1 MIHEVD
7 EGLRRMLSAESFPG
21 GEIELVFDA
30 PTRAW
35 AARRT
40 APTINVF
47 LYDIRED
54 AERRRTNPTEEFAA
68 DGVTIVRREPPR
80 WFQLS
85 YLVSAWTTRPQ
96 DEHRLLSAVL
106 SCLIEHDE
114 LPAAHLEG
122 TLAGLGLGVPIDAAG
137 PVGEN
142 RSAAD
147 LWSALGGELKAA
159 VDLRVLAPLAGRQI
173 GTAPPVTDGLVM
185 RTRDSRSDAES
196 ARIRRLRYQNQPDP
210 EVITPPDPTEGLGAT
225 RPRPTGRGPRRRGGR
240 IR

>member
-7 EGLRRMLSAESFPG
+7 EGLRRLLTAEVFPG
-21 GEIELVFDA
+21 GEIDVAFDA
-30 PTRAW
+30 PTRDW

-40 APTINVF
+40 SPTINVF

-54 AERRRTNPTEEFAA
+54 ATRRRSNPTAEFAA
-68 DGVTIVRREPPR
+68 DGLTITRREPPR

-106 SCLIEHDE
+106 GCLIRHDV
-114 LPAAHLEG
+114 LPAAHLGG
-122 TLAGLGLGVPIDAAG
+122 TLAELGLGVSLDAAG

-159 VDLRVLAPLAGRQI
+159 VDLRVLAPMAGEQTT
-173 GTAPPVTDGLVM
+173 TAPPVTDGLII
-185 RTRDSRSDAES
+185 RTRDVHGDTDS
-196 ARIRRLRYQNQPDP
+196 ARIRRLRYQDMAEPD
-210 EVITPPDPTEGLGAT
+210 VVTPVEQGDGFGPT
-225 RPRPTGRGPRRRGGR
+225 RPRPEGSRSRRRRGR
-240 IR
+240 LR